1 MKRLI
6 SAGVVA
12 LATVTMMG
20 AANAAD
26 IARRQ
31 AMPTKAPAYY
41 APYNWTGFYIGI
53 NGGGGFG
60 NSDWDAATASSGRDT
75 SGGLVGGT
83 IGYN

>member
-1 MKRLI
+1 V
-6 SAGVVA
+6 GVAA
-12 LATVTMMG
+12 LATVTAMG

-31 AMPTKAPAYY
+31 EMPTKAPTYY

-60 NSDWDAATASSGRDT
+60 RSEWNSAIGSTGSFDV

-83 IGYN
+83 IGYNWQVN